1 MADDGYIKIKTKIE
15 GLAASLKGITDLGM
29 GVFGLKN
36 ILGVCASAV
45 RQLNAVMKDL
55 TDAYKAQRAA
65 EVSLSTAIKNNPY
78 LDSSSQK
85 RLEEYASKLQ
95 KIAAVGDEKILPYM
109 AQLASAGRTEAQIM
123 DIMSAA
129 LDASAGGMISLDEAV
144 RGLNVSFSG
153 STGRL
158 AQQIPALKNLTEEE
172 LRQGKAIEVV
182 KAAYKD
188 QAANVASATKSSEKL
203 KNAVGDLKEEL
214 GASVEYGLRP
224 WNEKLA
230 EMVSKTAAALNE
242 TRKLKEALDAL
253 NGGKANAADYD
264 ALLKENQFY
273 IDEYKRSV
281 RETNAAYSAGE
292 MPLERYNLIMENL
305 NQQYAQY
312 LDNARKWT
320 IERDKARR
328 AEKDAN
334 AGMITAAE
342 EAEARKKE
350 AAAAAEAAKAE
361 ADRTQKRAEFIEE
374 NKADREKN
382 LKAME
387 IEAQLRGEQIDDEEL
402 LGEYIRSYIDLLT
415 GAPDLV
421 KAEDAEAK
429 ELLATIEKQTA
440 KVQERLAAEKLS
452 AEEAA
457 RRAAEQAEAEAAI
470 NEFVKHLEGIT
481 APDRRSLQERLADEK
496 AQLDRFYREMLEMA
510 ILSEDQKEELER
522 QYFEKRRV
530 LIEVQKEAEM
540 AAIEELKQARK
551 DLAKESLDS
560 LVSTV
565 NTFSSIAK
573 ENSEARLDVRIAEI
587 EAEEL
592 SEEEKNKKILD
603 AQKKAAKE
611 QYRIELWQWTV
622 SSLQAAANI
631 AEGISKCFAE
641 QGPYGFITSA
651 LVAAAG
657 AAQIATIIASKPQ
670 PPAFATGGVVPGNSY
685 SGDRI
690 TALVNSGEMIL
701 TRQQQARLFDIATGA
716 AAGETNINIKNYRAN
731 DTDVRASVNG
741 HEIELII
748 DKRVKDSMAA
758 GRYNKAYGIMQNNL
772 AGARITN

>member
-253 NGGKANAADYD
+253 NGGKANATDYD

-530 LIEVQKEAEM
+530 LIEAQKEAELD
-540 AAIEELKQARK
+540 AINELKQARK

-592 SEEEKNKKILD
+592 SEEEKNKKILE
-603 AQKKAAKE
+603 AQKMAAKE

>member
-15 GLAASLKGITDLGM
+15 GLAASLKGITDLGL

-36 ILGVCASAV
+36 VLGVCAGAV
-45 RQLNAVMKDL
+45 KQLNAVMKDL
-55 TDAYKAQRAA
+55 TDTYKVQRSA
-65 EVSLSTAIKNNPY
+65 EVSLATAVKNNPY
-78 LDSSSQK
+78 LDTSSQR

-95 KIAAVGDEKILPYM
+95 KIAAVGDEKLLPYM
-109 AQLASAGRTEAQIM
+109 AQLASAGRTEAEIM

-153 STGRL
+153 TVGRL
-158 AQQIPALKNLTEEE
+158 GQQIPQLKNLTAEE
-172 LRQGKAIEVV
+172 LKAGKAIDVV

-188 QAANVASATKSSEKL
+188 QAQNIADATKSSEKL

-253 NGGKANAADYD
+253 NGGKANATDYD

-281 RETNAAYSAGE
+281 RDTNAAYQAGQ

-305 NQQYAQY
+305 NTQYAQY
-312 LDNARKWT
+312 LENARLWT
-320 IERDKARR
+320 IERDKAQR
-328 AEKDAN
+328 AEREAN
-334 AGMITAAE
+334 QGMITAAS
-342 EAEARKKE
+342 EAEARKQE
-350 AAAAAEAAKAE
+350 AEAAAEAAKAE
-361 ADRTQKRAEFIEE
+361 AERAQKREEFIEA

-387 IEAQLRGEQIDDEEL
+387 LEAKFRGEQIDDEEL

-440 KVQERLAAEKLS
+440 KVQERLSAEKLS

-470 NEFVKHLEGIT
+470 NEFVKHLEGIN
-481 APDRRSLQERLADEK
+481 APDRRSLREKLADQK
-496 AQLDRFYREMLEMA
+496 AQLEQFYREMLEMA
-510 ILSEDQKEELER
+510 VLSEEQKEELEQ
-522 QYFEKRRV
+522 QYFEKRRI
-530 LIEVQKEAEM
+530 LIEAQKEAEI
-540 AAIEELKQARK
+540 AAIDELKERRK

-560 LVSTV
+560 LASTV

-573 ENSEARLDVRIAEI
+573 ENSKARLDVRIAEI

-592 SEEEKNKKILD
+592 SEEEKNKKILE
-603 AQKKAAKE
+603 AQKKAARE

-631 AEGISKCFAE
+631 AEGISKCFA
-641 QGPYGFITSA
+641 QNGPYGFITSA

-690 TALVNSGEMIL
+690 SALVNSGEMIL
-701 TRQQQARLFDIATGA
+701 TRQQQARLFDMANGIGG
-716 AAGETNINIKNYRAN
+716 GETNINIKNYRAN
-731 DTDVRASVNG
+731 DTDVQASVTG
-741 HEIELII
+741 HDIEILI

-758 GRYNKAYGIMQNNL
+758 GRYNRAYNIMQNNI
-772 AGARITN
+772 AGQRITN